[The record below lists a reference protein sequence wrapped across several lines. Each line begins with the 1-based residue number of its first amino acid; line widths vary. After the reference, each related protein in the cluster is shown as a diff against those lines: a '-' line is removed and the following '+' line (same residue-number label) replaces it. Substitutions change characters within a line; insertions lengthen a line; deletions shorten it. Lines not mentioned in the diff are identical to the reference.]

1 MWYSLIMENEMNPKE
16 LAMDDLAAYA
26 AEYEAW
32 IDEVEKLVEQHGNPN
47 AWF

>member
-1 MWYSLIMENEMNPKE
+1 MENEMNPKE

-26 AEYEAW
+26 AEYEAL